1 MIKRITLTI
10 SLFILFFLLTVPA
23 FAKEGLVKFKS
34 NIPGKKTISVLLEI
48 AITEE
53 EKAKGLMN
61 RSHLAPN
68 RGMVFIFRPA
78 KQVTFWMKDT
88 LISLDM
94 IFINKGKIVNI
105 VKNAEPNQTQI
116 VYPSVFDTSEVV
128 EVNGGFSDKYMIE
141 IGNEVVFKN
150 TPK

>member
-1 MIKRITLTI
+1 MIKRIVLTI
-10 SLFILFFLLTVPA
+10 SLFALLLLLTVPV

-34 NIPGKKTISVLLEI
+34 NIPGKKTISVVLEV
-48 AITEE
+48 AVTDE

-61 RSHLAPN
+61 RSHLASN

-78 KQVTFWMKDT
+78 KQITFWMKDT

-94 IFINKGKIVNI
+94 IFINKGKIVHI

-128 EVNGGFSDKYMIE
+128 EVNGGFADKYMID
-141 IGNEVVFKN
+141 IGNEVIFKN
-150 TPK
+150 IPK